1 MTAPREHQHVLDL
14 AWMAERAADITYLMQ
29 TIGTAPDIEAIEEQ
43 REEIARV
50 VKAITR
56 RFGERM
62 AYIIVKRIE
71 RVTGKLEL
79 PKEE

>member
-1 MTAPREHQHVLDL
+1 MSK
-14 AWMAERAADITYLMQ
+14 
-29 TIGTAPDIEAIEEQ
+29 GAIEEQ